1 MFTTYQLGISSP
13 GNQLPVFPHLLQVIG
28 ELGRQRQKARFLL
41 MAPRFTSGL
50 KFWQIYH
57 NPTWRRKKT
66 LKKRE
71 TLEIFNDLNIVKNV
85 KWEASEV
92 FMMLYT
98 MFNGTRLEA
107 SIANFTGGYMEMSM
121 THWQWEQLTDLY
133 RCEFGEYCV
142 CAPCFQNLSD
152 VFFTGYPCVPMHF
165 QAIFLINTG
174 DGSKGDLYLNPICDE
189 FTWKLVT
196 WIITSLALFQRAV
209 SAVAVEWSCRRQNSS
224 WTSTG
229 WWPRQDLCPLKISR
243 ALFFTAEEDICVQ
256 MSISLLKDQREP
268 SRQCLCGGSPRLVTG

>member
-1 MFTTYQLGISSP
+1 
-13 GNQLPVFPHLLQVIG
+13 
-28 ELGRQRQKARFLL
+28 
-41 MAPRFTSGL
+41 
-50 KFWQIYH
+50 
-57 NPTWRRKKT
+57 
-66 LKKRE
+66 
-71 TLEIFNDLNIVKNV
+71 
-85 KWEASEV
+85 
-92 FMMLYT
+92 MLYT

-107 SIANFTGGYMEMSM
+107 SIANFTGGYMEIC
-121 THWQWEQLTDLY
+121 QWLIGNGNNWLIY
-133 RCEFGEYCV
+133 IGVNSVNIVCV
-142 CAPCFQNLSD
+142 CAPCFQNFSD
-152 VFFTGYPCVPMHF
+152 VFFTGHF

-174 DGSKGDLYLNPICDE
+174 DVSKPPKGSKGDLYLNLICDE

-209 SAVAVEWSCRRQNSS
+209 SAVAVEWSCRRQNSP

-268 SRQCLCGGSPRLVTG
+268 SRQCLCGGSPRLVTGLWAGYNPIKNGITDLIRGLVDSG

>member
-1 MFTTYQLGISSP
+1 
-13 GNQLPVFPHLLQVIG
+13 
-28 ELGRQRQKARFLL
+28 
-41 MAPRFTSGL
+41 
-50 KFWQIYH
+50 
-57 NPTWRRKKT
+57 
-66 LKKRE
+66 
-71 TLEIFNDLNIVKNV
+71 
-85 KWEASEV
+85 
-92 FMMLYT
+92 MLYT

-107 SIANFTGGYMEMSM
+107 SIANFTVGYMEIC
-121 THWQWEQLTDLY
+121 QWLIGNGNSWLIY
-133 RCEFGEYCV
+133 IGVNSVNIVCV
-142 CAPCFQNLSD
+142 CTMLSESFRCLFLQGTH
-152 VFFTGYPCVPMHF
+152 VYPMHF

-209 SAVAVEWSCRRQNSS
+209 SAVALEWSCRRQNSS

-268 SRQCLCGGSPRLVTG
+268 SRQCLCGGSPRLETG

>member
-1 MFTTYQLGISSP
+1 M
-13 GNQLPVFPHLLQVIG
+13 
-28 ELGRQRQKARFLL
+28 
-41 MAPRFTSGL
+41 
-50 KFWQIYH
+50 
-57 NPTWRRKKT
+57 
-66 LKKRE
+66 
-71 TLEIFNDLNIVKNV
+71 VKNV
-85 KWEASEV
+85 KWEALEV

-107 SIANFTGGYMEMSM
+107 SIANFTGGYMEIC
-121 THWQWEQLTDLY
+121 QWLIGNGNNWLIY
-133 RCEFGEYCV
+133 IGVNSVNIV

-152 VFFTGYPCVPMHF
+152 VFFTGYPCVPHALSGHRSYQYRWCF
-165 QAIFLINTG
+165 KTP
-174 DGSKGDLYLNPICDE
+174 KGIQRGPLPQPHL
-189 FTWKLVT
+189 W
-196 WIITSLALFQRAV
+196 WIYMKTSDMNNYQRGAV

-229 WWPRQDLCPLKISR
+229 WWSRQDLCPLKISR